1 MSAVSSR
8 NQKMEQQRLL
18 MEAYIRQKRASPGM
32 VQASDLQITRPMSG
46 LRTSTA
52 NSRELHAYDGPMQFI
67 SSPHN
72 PDQLLSNTTS
82 TAAATTNINTNTNTN
97 SMYTTAISTSNHSTT
112 GSNGRPHSSIANSM
126 RSRTTQ
132 MTGHNL
138 SSNQDDL
145 IEEISSHDLEDDE
158 SSPVNH
164 VATNGQRQ
172 RQRQQQQLHQHQQRS
187 YSHEQDSSTLDEDD
201 YANRNTIEEA
211 APIMPLNHSIASQTN
226 SAITTNTNTKSIA
239 GAVRNSSAHSA
250 GSANNTAN
258 YSNSAQETGADAGG
272 EPEGDLVGNI
282 EQFVMQ
288 PAAQGVLFKCRITRD
303 RKGMDRGLF
312 PIYYLHLER
321 DYGKK
326 IFLLGGRKRKKSK
339 TSNYIISCDPTDL
352 SRNAEG
358 FCGKLRSNV
367 FGTSFTVFDNG
378 SKDSTENPRLDLA
391 VIIYDTNILGFK
403 GPRNMTVILPGMT
416 EEDQRVKISS
426 ADPKQQGILD
436 LWKVKNMDT
445 IVELHNK
452 TPVWND
458 ETQSYVLNFHGR
470 VTQASVKNFQLVHD
484 SDPDYIVMQ
493 FGRTSEDV
501 FTMDYRYPLCALQ
514 AFAIALSSFDG
525 KIACE

>member
-1 MSAVSSR
+1 MSAISNRS
-8 NQKMEQQRLL
+8 QKMEQQRQL

-32 VQASDLQITRPMSG
+32 VQASDLQINRPMSG
-46 LRTSTA
+46 LRSNTNNA
-52 NSRELHAYDGPMQFI
+52 RELHAYDGPMQFI
-67 SSPHN
+67 SSTQN
-72 PDQLLSNTTS
+72 PDQILSNTTADVNSPTSMAS
-82 TAAATTNINTNTNTN
+82 TVVSNSTKYATN
-97 SMYTTAISTSNHSTT
+97 SNHL
-112 GSNGRPHSSIANSM
+112 
-126 RSRTTQ
+126 RTPKRT
-132 MTGHNL
+132 NVKV
-138 SSNQDDL
+138 DEDL
-145 IEEISSHDLEDDE
+145 IEEISTHDLEDEE
-158 SSPVNH
+158 SSPVVLSAETPHRNIH
-164 VATNGQRQ
+164 SSSTNSASSQPRQ
-172 RQRQQQQLHQHQQRS
+172 RSRQQS
-187 YSHEQDSSTLDEDD
+187 FDDTLDEED
-201 YANRNTIEEA
+201 YANRNSIALA
-211 APIMPLNHSIASQTN
+211 APVMPAKQTN
-226 SAITTNTNTKSIA
+226 
-239 GAVRNSSAHSA
+239 NSSNNSPHAA
-250 GSANNTAN
+250 GNAANGQAGE
-258 YSNSAQETGADAGG
+258 SNEPT
-272 EPEGDLVGNI
+272 EPEGDVIGNI
-282 EQFVMQ
+282 EHFVMQ
-288 PAAQGVLFKCRITRD
+288 PAPQGVLYKCRITRD

-358 FCGKLRSNV
+358 YCGKLRSNV
-367 FGTSFTVFDNG
+367 FGTSFTVYDSG
-378 SKDSTENPRLDLA
+378 SKENTENPRQDLA
-391 VIIYDTNILGFK
+391 VVIYDTNILGFK

-416 EEDQRVKISS
+416 EDDQRVKISS
-426 ADPKQQGILD
+426 ADPKQQGIMD
-436 LWKVKNMDT
+436 LWKSKHLDN

-484 SDPDYIVMQ
+484 SDPEYIVMQ

>member
-1 MSAVSSR
+1 MSAISSR
-8 NQKMEQQRLL
+8 SQKMEQQRQL

-32 VQASDLQITRPMSG
+32 VQASDLQINRPMSG
-46 LRTSTA
+46 LRTS
-52 NSRELHAYDGPMQFI
+52 NSREMHAYDGPMQFI
-67 SSPHN
+67 SSPQN
-72 PDQLLSNTTS
+72 PDQILSNSTTINATIGTSNTTVS
-82 TAAATTNINTNTNTN
+82 KN
-97 SMYTTAISTSNHSTT
+97 SVKYVNNSNHSQNTPK
-112 GSNGRPHSSIANSM
+112 RLNS
-126 RSRTTQ
+126 
-132 MTGHNL
+132 HK
-138 SSNQDDL
+138 DEDL
-145 IEEISSHDLEDDE
+145 IEELSTHDLEDEE
-158 SSPVNH
+158 SSPVVMLAETPH
-164 VATNGQRQ
+164 
-172 RQRQQQQLHQHQQRS
+172 HQHS
-187 YSHEQDSSTLDEDD
+187 SSTNSASSQPRQTRSRLQSFDDDLDEED
-201 YANRNTIEEA
+201 YANRNNIAHA
-211 APIMPLNHSIASQTN
+211 APVMPAKQVSSSNISKTGSGKDETDGNASE
-226 SAITTNTNTKSIA
+226 SA
-239 GAVRNSSAHSA
+239 
-250 GSANNTAN
+250 
-258 YSNSAQETGADAGG
+258 
-272 EPEGDLVGNI
+272 EPEGDLIGNI
-282 EQFVMQ
+282 EHFVMQ
-288 PAAQGVLFKCRITRD
+288 PAPQGVLYKCRITRD

-367 FGTSFTVFDNG
+367 FGTSFTVYDSG
-378 SKDSTENPRLDLA
+378 SKENAESPRLDLA

-416 EEDQRVKISS
+416 EDDQRVKISS
-426 ADPKQQGILD
+426 ADPKQQGIMD
-436 LWKVKNMDT
+436 LWKCKNLDN

>member
-1 MSAVSSR
+1 MSAISNRS
-8 NQKMEQQRLL
+8 QKMEQQRQL

-32 VQASDLQITRPMSG
+32 VQASDLQINRPISG
-46 LRTSTA
+46 LRSA
-52 NSRELHAYDGPMQFI
+52 GHNARELHAYDGPMQFI
-67 SSPHN
+67 SSTAN
-72 PDQLLSNTTS
+72 PDQILSNTKADIS
-82 TAAATTNINTNTNTN
+82 SPTTLAN
-97 SMYTTAISTSNHSTT
+97 SSAGKYANNSNH
-112 GSNGRPHSSIANSM
+112 A
-126 RSRTTQ
+126 RTPKRT
-132 MTGHNL
+132 NL
-138 SSNQDDL
+138 NMDEDL
-145 IEEISSHDLEDDE
+145 IEEISTQDLEDEE
-158 SSPVNH
+158 STPIVVTTEVGQAGHLHSSS
-164 VATNGQRQ
+164 TNSASSQPGRQ
-172 RQRQQQQLHQHQQRS
+172 RSRQQS
-187 YSHEQDSSTLDEDD
+187 FDGTLDEED
-201 YANRNTIEEA
+201 YANRNNIALA
-211 APIMPLNHSIASQTN
+211 APVMPA
-226 SAITTNTNTKSIA
+226 KSPT
-239 GAVRNSSAHSA
+239 S
-250 GSANNTAN
+250 TAN
-258 YSNSAQETGADAGG
+258 SPHSKDHGQNGQTTENGEPC
-272 EPEGDLVGNI
+272 EPEGDIIGNI

-288 PAAQGVLFKCRITRD
+288 PAPQGVLYKCRITRD

-358 FCGKLRSNV
+358 YCGKLRSNV
-367 FGTSFTVFDNG
+367 FGTSFTVYDSG
-378 SKDSTENPRLDLA
+378 SKDNTENPRQDLA
-391 VIIYDTNILGFK
+391 VVIYDTNILGFK

-416 EEDQRVKISS
+416 EDDQRVKISS
-426 ADPKQQGILD
+426 ADPKQQGIMD
-436 LWKVKNMDT
+436 LWKSKHLDN

-484 SDPDYIVMQ
+484 SDPEYIVMQ

-501 FTMDYRYPLCALQ
+501 FTMDYRYPLCAMQ

>member
-52 NSRELHAYDGPMQFI
+52 AGRELHAYDGPMQFI

-82 TAAATTNINTNTNTN
+82 VTATNTNA
-97 SMYTTAISTSNHSTT
+97 TTANSSNNAAST
-112 GSNGRPHSSIANSM
+112 NGRQHGVSFTNNM
-126 RSRTTQ
+126 RPRTAQ
-132 MTGHNL
+132 MTGHII
-138 SSNQDDL
+138 NQDDL
-145 IEEISSHDLEDDE
+145 IEEISSHELEDDE

-164 VATNGQRQ
+164 VSNNGQRQ
-172 RQRQQQQLHQHQQRS
+172 KQRQQQQLQQHQQRS
-187 YSHEQDSSTLDEDD
+187 YSHDQDSSTLDEDD
-201 YANRNTIEEA
+201 YANRNIEVA
-211 APIMPLNHSIASQTN
+211 APIMPLNHSIANSIASQTN
-226 SAITTNTNTKSIA
+226 TTTNSVT
-239 GAVRNSSAHSA
+239 GARSTSAQSTGT

-258 YSNSAQETGADAGG
+258 YSNSAQQTNSAADASG

-288 PAAQGVLFKCRITRD
+288 PASQGVLFKCRITRD

-378 SKDSTENPRLDLA
+378 NKDSTENPRLDLA

>member
-1 MSAVSSR
+1 
-8 NQKMEQQRLL
+8 

-32 VQASDLQITRPMSG
+32 VQASDLQIQRPMSG
-46 LRTSTA
+46 MRT
-52 NSRELHAYDGPMQFI
+52 NSREVYAYDGPMQFI
-67 SSPHN
+67 SSPNN
-72 PDQLLSNTTS
+72 PDQILTQVPSK
-82 TAAATTNINTNTNTN
+82 TNLNGLR
-97 SMYTTAISTSNHSTT
+97 S
-112 GSNGRPHSSIANSM
+112 GSGSHDEDI
-126 RSRTTQ
+126 
-132 MTGHNL
+132 
-138 SSNQDDL
+138 
-145 IEEISSHDLEDDE
+145 IEELSTHDLEDDE
-158 SSPVNH
+158 SSPVYGRNDVQH
-164 VATNGQRQ
+164 NNTNSDSSNQRQ
-172 RQRQQQQLHQHQQRS
+172 RGRQQSFSDQ
-187 YSHEQDSSTLDEDD
+187 LDEDD
-201 YANRNTIEEA
+201 IKNRNIVSANSTG
-211 APIMPLNHSIASQTN
+211 APIMPVNSAKNNSTSATN
-226 SAITTNTNTKSIA
+226 STQAQSTVSLS
-239 GAVRNSSAHSA
+239 GNSLENA
-250 GSANNTAN
+250 
-258 YSNSAQETGADAGG
+258 
-272 EPEGDLVGNI
+272 EPEGDVIGNI
-282 EQFVMQ
+282 DQFVIQ

-352 SRNAEG
+352 SRNADG

-367 FGTSFTVFDNG
+367 LGTTFSVYDNG
-378 SKDSTENPRLDLA
+378 SKESAENPRLDLA
-391 VIIYDTNILGFK
+391 VVIYDTNILGFK

-416 EEDQRVKISS
+416 EDDQRVKISS

-484 SDPDYIVMQ
+484 SDPEYIVMQ

>member
-1 MSAVSSR
+1 
-8 NQKMEQQRLL
+8 

-46 LRTSTA
+46 LRTST
-52 NSRELHAYDGPMQFI
+52 SREMHAYDGPMQFI
-67 SSPHN
+67 SSPQN
-72 PDQLLSNTTS
+72 PDQILSNTTTAMPTTPTTITTTS
-82 TAAATTNINTNTNTN
+82 TITNNGGKYVQNNSHHSRNTPKRGNTLNEE
-97 SMYTTAISTSNHSTT
+97 
-112 GSNGRPHSSIANSM
+112 
-126 RSRTTQ
+126 
-132 MTGHNL
+132 
-138 SSNQDDL
+138 DL
-145 IEEISSHDLEDDE
+145 IEEISTHELEDEE
-158 SSPVNH
+158 SSPVVMAIGSETPH
-164 VATNGQRQ
+164 HRSASTP
-172 RQRQQQQLHQHQQRS
+172 QQAKQRS
-187 YSHEQDSSTLDEDD
+187 RLQSFDDDLDAED
-201 YANRNTIEEA
+201 YANRNNIAHA
-211 APIMPLNHSIASQTN
+211 APVMPAKQN
-226 SAITTNTNTKSIA
+226 SASSISKSGGGEGGKDEGDGNTSE
-239 GAVRNSSAHSA
+239 SL
-250 GSANNTAN
+250 
-258 YSNSAQETGADAGG
+258 
-272 EPEGDLVGNI
+272 EPEGDLIGNI
-282 EQFVMQ
+282 EHFVMQ
-288 PAAQGVLFKCRITRD
+288 PAPQGVLYKCRITRD

-367 FGTSFTVFDNG
+367 FGTSFTVYDSG
-378 SKDSTENPRLDLA
+378 SKENTESPRLDLA

-416 EEDQRVKISS
+416 EDDQRVKISS
-426 ADPKQQGILD
+426 ADPKQQGIMD
-436 LWKVKNMDT
+436 LWKCKNLDN

>member
-1 MSAVSSR
+1 MSAISSR

-46 LRTSTA
+46 LRTSTD

-72 PDQLLSNTTS
+72 PDQLLSNSTATTS
-82 TAAATTNINTNTNTN
+82 PTT
-97 SMYTTAISTSNHSTT
+97 TTAISSNSMVSTNGRQR
-112 GSNGRPHSSIANSM
+112 GSNSNNGRP
-126 RSRTTQ
+126 RTAHGTS
-132 MTGHNL
+132 HII
-138 SSNQDDL
+138 NQDDL
-145 IEEISSHDLEDDE
+145 IEEISSHELEDDE

-164 VATNGQRQ
+164 AIINGQRQ
-172 RQRQQQQLHQHQQRS
+172 RQRQQQQMQEHQQHS
-187 YSHEQDSSTLDEDD
+187 YSHDRDSSTLDEDD
-201 YANRNTIEEA
+201 YANRNIEEA
-211 APIMPLNHSIASQTN
+211 APVMPLNHSIVATT
-226 SAITTNTNTKSIA
+226 SAPRS
-239 GAVRNSSAHSA
+239 SSAHSS
-250 GSANNTAN
+250 GSANITAI
-258 YSNSAQETGADAGG
+258 YSNSAQQTTSPVDASG
-272 EPEGDLVGNI
+272 EPEGDVVGNM

-288 PAAQGVLFKCRITRD
+288 PASQGVLFKCRITRD

-378 SKDSTENPRLDLA
+378 SKDSTENPRHDLA

-436 LWKVKNMDT
+436 LWKVKNMDN

>member
-1 MSAVSSR
+1 MYMLRSFSY
-8 NQKMEQQRLL
+8 MLEIGILRLL
-18 MEAYIRQKRASPGM
+18 MEAYVRQKRASPGM

-46 LRTSTA
+46 LRTTAPST
-52 NSRELHAYDGPMQFI
+52 RELHAYDGPMQFI
-67 SSPHN
+67 SCPHN
-72 PDQLLSNTTS
+72 PDQLLSNNCANGITTS
-82 TAAATTNINTNTNTN
+82 NTNTTLGSNARHRSGN
-97 SMYTTAISTSNHSTT
+97 SNH
-112 GSNGRPHSSIANSM
+112 M
-126 RSRTTQ
+126 RTRTTQ
-132 MTGHNL
+132 MTE
-138 SSNQDDL
+138 DL
-145 IEEISSHDLEDDE
+145 IEEISSHELEGDE

-164 VATNGQRQ
+164 ITNNGQQRQ
-172 RQRQQQQLHQHQQRS
+172 RQCQQQQLQQHQQRS
-187 YSHEQDSSTLDEDD
+187 YSQEQDSSTIEEDD
-201 YANRNTIEEA
+201 YVNRNIEEV
-211 APIMPLNHSIASQTN
+211 APVMPLNISNTN
-226 SAITTNTNTKSIA
+226 STASHTMQTTLAAATAAASASNHSAN
-239 GAVRNSSAHSA
+239 SAH
-250 GSANNTAN
+250 NNTAN
-258 YSNSAQETGADAGG
+258 YSNSTQQTALTADGSG

-282 EQFVMQ
+282 EHFVMQ
-288 PAAQGVLFKCRITRD
+288 PAQQGVLFKCRITRD

-378 SKDSTENPRLDLA
+378 NKDTTENPRLDLA

>member
-1 MSAVSSR
+1 MSAISSR
-8 NQKMEQQRLL
+8 NQKMEQQRQL

-32 VQASDLQITRPMSG
+32 VQASDLQISRPMSG
-46 LRTSTA
+46 MRS

-67 SSPHN
+67 SSPQN
-72 PDQLLSNTTS
+72 PDQIITS
-82 TAAATTNINTNTNTN
+82 STVV
-97 SMYTTAISTSNHSTT
+97 SMS
-112 GSNGRPHSSIANSM
+112 
-126 RSRTTQ
+126 
-132 MTGHNL
+132 
-138 SSNQDDL
+138 SSNSSRNNSNNMRTLSTINQEDL
-145 IEEISSHDLEDDE
+145 IEEISSHEMEDEE
-158 SSPVNH
+158 SSPVTALEAQQTTHSANS
-164 VATNGQRQ
+164 QRQ
-172 RQRQQQQLHQHQQRS
+172 RTRQQS
-187 YSHEQDSSTLDEDD
+187 FSDTLDEDD
-201 YANRNTIEEA
+201 YANRN
-211 APIMPLNHSIASQTN
+211 
-226 SAITTNTNTKSIA
+226 IA
-239 GAVRNSSAHSA
+239 GAAPVRPA
-250 GSANNTAN
+250 GLASPFKEPILDSTSGATNG
-258 YSNSAQETGADAGG
+258 SGSTGGN
-272 EPEGDLVGNI
+272 ESEGDLIGNI
-282 EQFVMQ
+282 DQFVMQ
-288 PAAQGVLFKCRITRD
+288 PAPQGVLYKCRITRD

-352 SRNAEG
+352 SRNADG

-378 SKDSTENPRLDLA
+378 NKDSTESPRLDLA
-391 VIIYDTNILGFK
+391 VVIYDTNILGFK

-416 EEDQRVKISS
+416 EDDQRVKINS

-436 LWKVKNMDT
+436 LWKMKNMDN

-484 SDPDYIVMQ
+484 SDPEYIVMQ

-501 FTMDYRYPLCALQ
+501 FTMDYRYPLCAMQ